1 MRMSFVLPALLVLT
15 IFAAATFSDD
25 NLEEGFVSLW
35 DGKTFDNW
43 QISENPDSWS
53 IKDGQIIA
61 NGPRSHL
68 YYVGELAPFKNFVLK
83 VDCKTEPNSNSG
95 IYFHTKVQG
104 EGWPHWGYES
114 QVNNSHADPIRSGS
128 LWSVVNVMQK
138 HIDDGEWWTQTITVK
153 DDHIRVEL
161 NDIIVV
167 DYHQRPLQPFD
178 PEDYQRYLSEGTFC
192 FQAHDPVSKVYFKNI
207 RVQKLD

>member
-1 MRMSFVLPALLVLT
+1 MPLRLTAVFFALCVASASFAGDT
-15 IFAAATFSDD
+15 
-25 NLEEGFVSLW
+25 EEGFTSIW

-43 QISENPDSWS
+43 KISENPDSWS
-53 IKDGQIIA
+53 IEDGMIIA

-68 YYVGELAPFKNFVLK
+68 YYVGDLAPFKNFVLK

-104 EGWPHWGYES
+104 EGWPKHGYES

-138 HIDDGEWWTQTITVK
+138 HVDDGQWWTQTITVK
-153 DDHIRVEL
+153 DNHIRVEL
-161 NDIIVV
+161 DDTIVV
-167 DYHQRPLQPFD
+167 DYHQRPLQPLD
-178 PEDYQRYLSEGTFC
+178 PDDYQRVLSEGTFC
-192 FQAHDPVSKVYFKNI
+192 FQAHDPVSKVYFKNV
-207 RVQKLD
+207 RVKKLD